1 LRRPQPITP
10 EAAGFILRQSGYR
23 PVAPERFA
31 VILLNADDTLAG
43 VELVAVGDAK
53 SVAVWTAHVFRAA
66 FLRDIPKLMLAHTH
80 PGPSY
85 PSSADFKLTKTMRRE
100 GADRGIEI
108 TDHIVLGTD
117 GVTSIKA
124 LTWGWR

>member
-1 LRRPQPITP
+1 MRKRQPITP
-10 EAAGFILRQSGYR
+10 ASAGFILRQSGYR

-31 VILLNADDTLAG
+31 VVLLNQDNTLAG
-43 VELVAVGDAK
+43 VEHIADGDAT
-53 SVAVWTAHVFRAA
+53 SVGVWIAHVFRAA

-80 PGPSY
+80 PGPSA
-85 PSSADFKLTKTMRRE
+85 PSTADLKLTRTMRKAGQE
-100 GADRGIEI
+100 RGVEVV
-108 TDHIVLGTD
+108 DHVILGTD